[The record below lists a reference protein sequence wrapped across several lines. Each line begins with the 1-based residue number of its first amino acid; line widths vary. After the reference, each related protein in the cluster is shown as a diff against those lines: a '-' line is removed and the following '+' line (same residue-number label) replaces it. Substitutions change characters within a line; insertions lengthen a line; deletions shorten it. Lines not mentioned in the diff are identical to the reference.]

1 MILLSLLSFSEGIAV
16 LDMRN
21 HLFAAATT
29 LLLLPATASAQPS
42 QIPAPVRAAADVI
55 QQSSLK
61 RDVDYLAADAL
72 RGRETPSPGLDTAAA
87 YVARRLA
94 AMKLAPAGDD
104 GTYRQ
109 HYTIRSLSLDTTNT
123 WLEVGG
129 RRFTF
134 GNDLLVQSFGDSLR
148 LTAPMVYV
156 GHGIQAPKK
165 AIDPYAGLDLRG
177 KIVIAHGPGAYPAG
191 ETSASLG
198 TPVTDWLPANLVAHK
213 LGAVAVI
220 QIMRPNMARRW
231 DFFRTAG
238 FFLNSTEMHPS
249 VPSAF
254 ARQSFPSVMLKP
266 ELLETLLGGDGGL
279 NVAEVLADAN
289 RGVYPASFPLD
300 PARKA
305 TLNVAVSRTSTQRPH
320 NVVARIEGSDPRLR
334 HEAVVIMAHLD
345 GAVGPPS
352 QGSADSIY
360 NAADDNASG
369 SAGILAVA
377 EAMLRA
383 PRPKRSVI
391 FVWDTGEEVGLW
403 GSRYFAANPPLPLR
417 DVIAHFNI
425 DMIGRS
431 KAAGDTSSANE
442 QLAAANEIH
451 VVGPRVLST
460 EVDSLIHRTNRALTG
475 LQLNHRFD
483 LATHEFFY
491 PRTDA
496 GPMIER
502 GVLIIDFA
510 DGTHEDYH
518 AVGDESRKL
527 DLAKMEKVARLIFAT
542 AWQLANGSV
551 RPKIDKGIPASV
563 PRYPPLQP

>member
-1 MILLSLLSFSEGIAV
+1 
-16 LDMRN
+16 MRTY
-21 HLFAAATT
+21 LFVAATT
-29 LLLLPATASAQPS
+29 LLLLPGTASAQQS
-42 QIPAPVRAAADVI
+42 QIPAPVRAAANVI

-61 RDVDYLAADAL
+61 RDVDFLAADAL
-72 RGRETPSPGLDTAAA
+72 RGRETPSPGLDSAAA

-94 AMKLAPAGDD
+94 AMNLAPAGDN

-109 HYTIRSLSLDTTNT
+109 HYTIRSVSLDTTNT

-129 RRFTF
+129 RRITF
-134 GNDLLVQSFGDSLR
+134 GNDLLVQNFVDSLR

-191 ETSASLG
+191 ETFASLG
-198 TPVTDWLPANLVAHK
+198 TPVTDWSPPSLVAPK
-213 LGAVAVI
+213 LGAVALILIV
-220 QIMRPNMARRW
+220 RPNSVRRW
-231 DFFRTAG
+231 DFFRSADWL
-238 FFLNSTEMHPS
+238 LNSTEMDPI

-254 ARQSFPSVMLKP
+254 AGSSFPSVMLKP
-266 ELLETLLGGDGGL
+266 EQLETLLGSAGGL
-279 NVAEVLADAN
+279 NAAEVLANAD
-289 RGVYPASFPLD
+289 RGVYPASFQLD
-300 PARKA
+300 PARMA
-305 TLNVAVSRTSTQRPH
+305 TLNVSVSKTSTQRPH
-320 NVVARIEGSDPRLR
+320 NVVARIEGSDPLLR
-334 HEAVVIMAHLD
+334 GEAVVIMAHLD
-345 GAVGPPS
+345 GAVGPPPP
-352 QGSADSIY
+352 GSADSIF

-403 GSRYFAANPPLPLR
+403 GSRYFAANPPVPLR
-417 DVIAHFNI
+417 DVIAHFNV

-442 QLAAANEIH
+442 QLAATNEIH

-483 LATHEFFY
+483 LASHEFFY

-510 DGTHEDYH
+510 DGIHEDYH
-518 AVGDESRKL
+518 EVGDESGKL

-542 AWQLANGSV
+542 AWQLADGPV

-563 PRYPPLQP
+563 PRYPPIQP

>member
-1 MILLSLLSFSEGIAV
+1 
-16 LDMRN
+16 
-21 HLFAAATT
+21 
-29 LLLLPATASAQPS
+29 
-42 QIPAPVRAAADVI
+42 
-55 QQSSLK
+55 
-61 RDVDYLAADAL
+61 
-72 RGRETPSPGLDTAAA
+72 
-87 YVARRLA
+87 
-94 AMKLAPAGDD
+94 
-104 GTYRQ
+104 
-109 HYTIRSLSLDTTNT
+109 
-123 WLEVGG
+123 
-129 RRFTF
+129 
-134 GNDLLVQSFGDSLR
+134 
-148 LTAPMVYV
+148 
-156 GHGIQAPKK
+156 
-165 AIDPYAGLDLRG
+165 
-177 KIVIAHGPGAYPAG
+177 
-191 ETSASLG
+191 
-198 TPVTDWLPANLVAHK
+198 
-213 LGAVAVI
+213 
-220 QIMRPNMARRW
+220 
-231 DFFRTAG
+231 
-238 FFLNSTEMHPS
+238 
-249 VPSAF
+249 
-254 ARQSFPSVMLKP
+254 
-266 ELLETLLGGDGGL
+266 
-279 NVAEVLADAN
+279 VLANAS
-289 RGVYPASFPLD
+289 RGVYPASFALD
-300 PARKA
+300 PARTA
-305 TLNVAVSRTSTQRPH
+305 TLNIAVGKTSTQRPH

-345 GAVGPPS
+345 GAVGPPPP
-352 QGSADSIY
+352 GSADSIY

-377 EAMLRA
+377 EAMMRG

-403 GSRYFAANPPLPLR
+403 GSRYFAANPTVPLR

-475 LQLNHRFD
+475 LRLDHRFD
-483 LATHEFFY
+483 LPTHEFFY

-527 DLAKMEKVARLIFAT
+527 DLAKMEKVSRLVFAT
-542 AWQLANGSV
+542 AWQLADGPV

-563 PRYPPLQP
+563 TRYPPLQP